1 MATCSSNLDGK
12 ANVGPGGGGGGP
24 DTYTAPNEYFVDP
37 GLGADATKRQ
47 YQTIDAALAAGTSA
61 SDDPIVIRL
70 AEGSDHDWNGSNLA
84 AAGVDVYIYAAN
96 PSTDTRIDFQNP
108 TVLSLDGKLSIRNVR
123 FTGTSN
129 TTVGVSSLALD
140 HCSGFWYATVV
151 DPPSPVFS
159 GWDFRYCD
167 LTCEMVVDAGLTSGG
182 LR

>member
-12 ANVGPGGGGGGP
+12 ANVGSGGGGGGP

-84 AAGVDVYIYAAN
+84 EADLGEAGTRHF
-96 PSTDTRIDFQNP
+96 PSGRVRPGADLAR
-108 TVLSLDGKLSIRNVR
+108 DGNR
-123 FTGTSN
+123 
-129 TTVGVSSLALD
+129 A
-140 HCSGFWYATVV
+140 
-151 DPPSPVFS
+151 
-159 GWDFRYCD
+159 
-167 LTCEMVVDAGLTSGG
+167 
-182 LR
+182 